1 MIKTAIYVLSALTLI
16 LGGVAAA
23 LWLAPA
29 PDGDM
34 GQSTGFGLYEDRELV
49 RKTDPQGRTHY
60 VVKDGNGHK
69 LFHIP
74 VRDCLLDTRFR
85 DGRLRFRENAT
96 GRTGHIDK
104 DGMVAFDS
112 PEVPASPEQSQ
123 RERTE
128 IAPAANE
135 QKADKTPAPGHA
147 PATPS
152 YKLDD
157 NALRQLHADN
167 PFYKEADRI
176 LSGKLDVDDA
186 ERRRVI
192 LNYCEHF
199 RTAYTTKD
207 LDFLRQI
214 FSEKALI
221 IVGNVVK
228 TAPEQEGFTAGQ
240 RVEYYL
246 RTKGEYLDRL
256 SRAFSASR
264 KINVKFSDFRILRHP
279 TMDGIYGVSLRQRY
293 SSDQYSDDGWLFL
306 LWDFRNEAM
315 PLVHVRTWQPA
326 TEIHHADEIINMSDF
341 NLK

>member
-1 MIKTAIYVLSALTLI
+1 M
-16 LGGVAAA
+16 
-23 LWLAPA
+23 
-29 PDGDM
+29 
-34 GQSTGFGLYEDRELV
+34 E
-49 RKTDPQGRTHY
+49 
-60 VVKDGNGHK
+60 DGNGHK

-104 DGMVAFDS
+104 DGMVTFDS

-167 PFYKEADRI
+167 PFYKEAARI